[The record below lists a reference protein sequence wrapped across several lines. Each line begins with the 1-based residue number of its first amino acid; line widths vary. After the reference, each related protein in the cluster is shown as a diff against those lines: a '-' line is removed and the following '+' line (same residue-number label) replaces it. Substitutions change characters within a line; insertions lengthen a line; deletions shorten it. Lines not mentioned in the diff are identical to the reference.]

1 MVAFSTTM
9 VATVQLIMTVN
20 MANSKAMVAVEK
32 DILFVCLFGLEW
44 WVCVCLEGDLGQD
57 VLNSCKI
64 R

>member
-32 DILFVCLFGLEW
+32 DILFVWVGVVGLCVFGRGFGARYTKFL
-44 WVCVCLEGDLGQD
+44 
-57 VLNSCKI
+57 
-64 R
+64 

>member
-32 DILFVCLFGLEW
+32 DILFVCLFVWVGVVGL
-44 WVCVCLEGDLGQD
+44 CVFGRGFGARYTKFL
-57 VLNSCKI
+57 
-64 R
+64 